1 MEIRW
6 RGGEKTEQLDNL
18 RSIELR
24 AVQERKQKD
33 DPTKKKRTILNECP
47 QYDKCLRNRK
57 VGLTSTNKQTEP
69 KIKESH
75 WKLEENTNP
84 SGTIV
89 VNKRIVEA
97 NDKMATIITEASVK
111 GSIRNRF

>member
-1 MEIRW
+1 MKFRWKTAVEIRW

-89 VNKRIVEA
+89 VNKR
-97 NDKMATIITEASVK
+97 TRRSQ
-111 GSIRNRF
+111 

>member
-1 MEIRW
+1 MKFRWKTAVEIRW

-69 KIKESH
+69 LEAGREYESQRNNSRKQEDPSKPMIK
-75 WKLEENTNP
+75 WRQL
-84 SGTIV
+84 
-89 VNKRIVEA
+89 
-97 NDKMATIITEASVK
+97 
-111 GSIRNRF
+111 

>member
-6 RGGEKTEQLDNL
+6 RGGEKTGQLDNL

-84 SGTIV
+84 SGTI
-89 VNKRIVEA
+89 RGSVEA
-97 NDKMATIITEASVK
+97 NDKVATIITEASVK
-111 GSIRNRF
+111 GSIRNRFEGR